1 MRAESRSGGGQASP
15 PPQRDGQFDKTPPQD
30 VAAEQC
36 VLGGMLLSKDAIADV
51 VEILKTNDF
60 YRPVHATIFDTIL
73 EIYGRGEPADSIT
86 VAAALADSGD
96 LVRIGGAPYLHTLI
110 ASVPTAA
117 NAAYYARIVSE
128 RAVLRRLVEA
138 GTKIVQLGYGTSQG
152 GSRDVDDIV
161 DLAQQAVYD
170 VTERRVSEDFAVLAD
185 MLQPTL
191 DEIEAV
197 GAQGGVMTGV
207 PTGFTDLDRLLNGLH
222 AGQLVIVAGRPGL
235 GKALALD
242 TPLPTPTGWTT
253 MGEVQVGDELLGAD
267 GLPTKVTAAFEVRY
281 DRPCYE
287 VEFSDGSVI
296 VADGEHLWKT
306 TTRASRRA
314 APARRRNHWSPEAVR
329 RLRQAAA
336 GAAPGDDVTIAE
348 LAAVLGPEFTHT
360 AHRVAHDIADDL
372 PVVMRRRPRVRPA
385 RAYPSRRLHRRL
397 SARVEQW
404 SDSLSAA
411 ELPDVVTTEQIRATL
426 RTDTADRRLNHAVE
440 NAAALR
446 LPERELP
453 LAPYTLGVWLGD
465 GHTAAGRVTT
475 VDPEILALIESD
487 GFEVRPSGPMVYTVR
502 PPRLPV
508 IAARECVVCHAVLT
522 PRGPAVHTCGQS
534 CGGRSKGLVPEARR
548 EGCAHCGAVGAGA
561 WNASRGCRDCHS
573 RYGTFLGYLRAA
585 GVLGDKHIPTAYL
598 RASEAQRRA
607 LLAGL
612 LDTDGTVTVSGN
624 VQFTT
629 TSPRLAEDVHEL
641 VVSLGYRCSVARRTV
656 KGRTAESSIAFD
668 LTFTARDEVFRLP
681 RKREVH
687 RLRRRGESNSRTD
700 SRFIVDVRAVPSVP
714 VRCVTVDNSDHLYL
728 AGRAMIPTHNST
740 ASMDF
745 ARNAAIRANQAAA
758 IFSLEM
764 SKVEIVMR
772 LLSAEARVPLHVLR
786 SGQLSDDDWTK
797 LARCMGEI
805 SEAPL
810 FVDDTPS
817 MNLMEIRAKARRLKQ
832 RHDLKLI
839 VVDYLQLMTSPKR
852 TESRQQE
859 VADLS
864 RGLKLLAKEV
874 ECPVIAVSQLNRGP
888 EQRTDKRPQLSD
900 LRESGCLTAET
911 RLIRA
916 DNNSEVTLGELLADG
931 AKDVP
936 VWALDETLRYTPRT
950 MTHVF
955 PSGNREVF
963 RMKLASGK
971 QIDATSNHPFL
982 TFAGWLPLGELAP
995 GTRLATPRHV
1005 PPPLTI
1011 RPWAEPEVVLLAH
1024 LLGDGSFVRRQPIRY
1039 ASRDEGNLQAVA
1051 EAAKHFGITAIRD
1064 DYEAARVTTLRLPA
1078 PYRLARGGRNPI
1090 AEWLDGLGLF
1100 GLRPHEKFIPA
1111 PVFGMPKEQ
1120 IILFLRHLWATD
1132 GSVTVN
1138 KSGRGGRIYFSS
1150 TSRRMLEDISRLL
1163 LRYGITARIK
1173 VVPVERHR
1181 PQYTLDV
1188 SGRDDQ
1194 LRFLREIGVHGD
1206 RALNCA
1212 ELLTSLTAMRSNTNV
1227 DTVPRE
1233 VWGRVREIL
1242 AENGMTH
1249 REFAAA
1255 IDSQFCGST
1264 LWKHAPS
1271 RSRLAKIASVLDAA
1285 DLDLHATND
1294 IFWDEIVSIESLGSH
1309 DVFDATVLGTHNFIA
1324 NGIATHNSIE
1334 QDADVVILL
1343 HRDDYYDKE
1352 SPRAGEADFIVA
1364 KHRNGPTDTVTV
1376 AAQLHLS
1383 RFVDMAIV

>member
-1 MRAESRSGGGQASP
+1 MSVTDDMRADSRSGGGQP
-15 PPQRDGQFDKTPPQD
+15 PAQRDGQFDKTPPQD

-60 YRPVHATIFDTIL
+60 YRPVHATIFDIIL
-73 EIYGRGEPADSIT
+73 DIYGRGEPADPIT
-86 VAAALADSGD
+86 VAAALTDSGD
-96 LVRIGGAPYLHTLI
+96 LARIGGAPYLHTLI

-138 GTKIVQLGYGTSQG
+138 GTKIVQLGYGTASG
-152 GSRDVDDIV
+152 GSRDVDDVV

-170 VTERRVSEDFAVLAD
+170 VTERRVSEDFAILAD

-207 PTGFTDLDRLLNGLH
+207 PTGFSDLDRLLNGLH
-222 AGQLVIVAGRPGL
+222 AGQLIIVAGRPGL
-235 GKALALD
+235 GK
-242 TPLPTPTGWTT
+242 
-253 MGEVQVGDELLGAD
+253 
-267 GLPTKVTAAFEVRY
+267 
-281 DRPCYE
+281 
-287 VEFSDGSVI
+287 
-296 VADGEHLWKT
+296 
-306 TTRASRRA
+306 
-314 APARRRNHWSPEAVR
+314 
-329 RLRQAAA
+329 
-336 GAAPGDDVTIAE
+336 
-348 LAAVLGPEFTHT
+348 
-360 AHRVAHDIADDL
+360 
-372 PVVMRRRPRVRPA
+372 
-385 RAYPSRRLHRRL
+385 
-397 SARVEQW
+397 
-404 SDSLSAA
+404 
-411 ELPDVVTTEQIRATL
+411 
-426 RTDTADRRLNHAVE
+426 
-440 NAAALR
+440 
-446 LPERELP
+446 
-453 LAPYTLGVWLGD
+453 
-465 GHTAAGRVTT
+465 
-475 VDPEILALIESD
+475 
-487 GFEVRPSGPMVYTVR
+487 
-502 PPRLPV
+502 
-508 IAARECVVCHAVLT
+508 
-522 PRGPAVHTCGQS
+522 
-534 CGGRSKGLVPEARR
+534 
-548 EGCAHCGAVGAGA
+548 
-561 WNASRGCRDCHS
+561 
-573 RYGTFLGYLRAA
+573 
-585 GVLGDKHIPTAYL
+585 
-598 RASEAQRRA
+598 
-607 LLAGL
+607 
-612 LDTDGTVTVSGN
+612 
-624 VQFTT
+624 
-629 TSPRLAEDVHEL
+629 
-641 VVSLGYRCSVARRTV
+641 
-656 KGRTAESSIAFD
+656 
-668 LTFTARDEVFRLP
+668 
-681 RKREVH
+681 
-687 RLRRRGESNSRTD
+687 
-700 SRFIVDVRAVPSVP
+700 
-714 VRCVTVDNSDHLYL
+714 
-728 AGRAMIPTHNST
+728 ST

-832 RHDLKLI
+832 RHDLKMI

-911 RLIRA
+911 RVVRA
-916 DNNSEVTLGELLADG
+916 DDNTEITLGELLANNT
-931 AKDVP
+931 KDIP
-936 VWALDETLRYTPRT
+936 VWALDESLRYTPRT

-955 PSGNREVF
+955 PSGTREVF
-963 RMKLASGK
+963 RLTLASGK
-971 QIDATSNHPFL
+971 QIDATANHPFL
-982 TFAGWLPLGELAP
+982 AFTGWVPLGELSP
-995 GTRLATPRHV
+995 GDRIATPRHL
-1005 PPPLTI
+1005 PPPMMT
-1011 RPWAEPEVVLLAH
+1011 RPWADAEVVMLAH

-1039 ASRDEGNLQAVA
+1039 ASCDELNLQAVS

-1064 DYEAARVTTLRLPA
+1064 DYAAARVTTLRLPA
-1078 PYRLARGGRNPI
+1078 PYRLARGRRNPI
-1090 AEWLDGLGLF
+1090 AAWLDDLGLF
-1100 GLRPHEKFIPA
+1100 GLRSHEKFLPSA
-1111 PVFGMPKEQ
+1111 VFSLPKEQ
-1120 IILFLRHLWATD
+1120 ITSFLRHLWATD

-1138 KSGRGGRIYFSS
+1138 SSGRGGRVYFSS

-1163 LRYGITARIK
+1163 LRYGITARLK
-1173 VVPVERHR
+1173 VVPVSGHR
-1181 PQYTLDV
+1181 PQYTLDI

-1194 LRFLREIGVHGD
+1194 LRFLREIGVYGQRSD
-1206 RALNCA
+1206 GCAALLA
-1212 ELLTSLTAMRSNTNV
+1212 ALETTESNTNV

-1233 VWGRVREIL
+1233 VWTRVKEIL
-1242 AENGMTH
+1242 IEQGMTH
-1249 REFAAA
+1249 REFAKA
-1255 IDSQFCGST
+1255 IGTQFCGST
-1264 LWKHAPS
+1264 LWKRAPS
-1271 RSRLAKIASVLDAA
+1271 RSRLAAIATVLDAA

-1294 IFWDEIVSIESLGSH
+1294 IFWESIVSIESIGEQE
-1309 DVFDATVLGTHNFIA
+1309 VFDATVLGKHNFIA

-1383 RFVDMAIV
+1383 RFVDMAIG

>member
-1 MRAESRSGGGQASP
+1 MEGGPVSVTDDMRTESFPNGGQQSGP
-15 PPQRDGQFDKTPPQD
+15 PPRDGQFDKTPPQD

-60 YRPVHATIFDTIL
+60 YRPVHATIFDIIL
-73 EIYGRGEPADSIT
+73 EIYGRGEPADAIT

-96 LVRIGGAPYLHTLI
+96 LARIGGAPYLHTLI

-138 GTKIVQLGYGTSQG
+138 GTRIVQLGYGTG
-152 GSRDVDDIV
+152 GGGTRDVDDVV

-222 AGQLVIVAGRPGL
+222 AGQLIIVAGRPGL
-235 GKALALD
+235 GK
-242 TPLPTPTGWTT
+242 
-253 MGEVQVGDELLGAD
+253 
-267 GLPTKVTAAFEVRY
+267 
-281 DRPCYE
+281 
-287 VEFSDGSVI
+287 
-296 VADGEHLWKT
+296 
-306 TTRASRRA
+306 
-314 APARRRNHWSPEAVR
+314 
-329 RLRQAAA
+329 
-336 GAAPGDDVTIAE
+336 
-348 LAAVLGPEFTHT
+348 
-360 AHRVAHDIADDL
+360 
-372 PVVMRRRPRVRPA
+372 
-385 RAYPSRRLHRRL
+385 
-397 SARVEQW
+397 
-404 SDSLSAA
+404 
-411 ELPDVVTTEQIRATL
+411 
-426 RTDTADRRLNHAVE
+426 
-440 NAAALR
+440 
-446 LPERELP
+446 
-453 LAPYTLGVWLGD
+453 
-465 GHTAAGRVTT
+465 
-475 VDPEILALIESD
+475 
-487 GFEVRPSGPMVYTVR
+487 
-502 PPRLPV
+502 
-508 IAARECVVCHAVLT
+508 
-522 PRGPAVHTCGQS
+522 
-534 CGGRSKGLVPEARR
+534 
-548 EGCAHCGAVGAGA
+548 
-561 WNASRGCRDCHS
+561 
-573 RYGTFLGYLRAA
+573 
-585 GVLGDKHIPTAYL
+585 
-598 RASEAQRRA
+598 
-607 LLAGL
+607 
-612 LDTDGTVTVSGN
+612 
-624 VQFTT
+624 
-629 TSPRLAEDVHEL
+629 
-641 VVSLGYRCSVARRTV
+641 
-656 KGRTAESSIAFD
+656 
-668 LTFTARDEVFRLP
+668 
-681 RKREVH
+681 
-687 RLRRRGESNSRTD
+687 
-700 SRFIVDVRAVPSVP
+700 
-714 VRCVTVDNSDHLYL
+714 
-728 AGRAMIPTHNST
+728 ST

-745 ARNAAIRANQAAA
+745 ARNAAIRANHASA

-916 DNNSEVTLGELLADG
+916 DDNSEVTLGQLLAGD

-936 VWALDETLRYTPRT
+936 VWALDESLRYTPRT

-955 PSGNREVF
+955 PSGHREVF
-963 RMKLASGK
+963 RLTLTSGK
-971 QIDATSNHPFL
+971 QVDATANHPFL
-982 TFAGWLPLGELAP
+982 TFAGWVPLGELTP
-995 GTRLATPRHV
+995 GMRLATPRHV
-1005 PPPLTI
+1005 PPPLAV
-1011 RPWAEPEVVLLAH
+1011 RPMAEEEVVLLAH

-1039 ASRDEGNLQAVA
+1039 ASVDEANLQAVS
-1051 EAAKHFGITAIRD
+1051 EAAKYFGVTAVRD
-1064 DYEAARVTTLRLPA
+1064 DHPTVRVTTLRLPA
-1078 PYRLARGGRNPI
+1078 PYPLAHGRRNPI
-1090 AEWLDGLGLF
+1090 AEWLDGFGLF
-1100 GLRPHEKFIPA
+1100 GCRSYETFVPQRL
-1111 PVFGMPKEQ
+1111 FGLPKEQ
-1120 IILFLRHLWATD
+1120 VTLFLRHIWATD
-1132 GSVTVN
+1132 GSVHVN
-1138 KSGRGGRIYFSS
+1138 KSGQDGRISFAS

-1163 LRYGITARIK
+1163 LRYGITARLK
-1173 VVPVERHR
+1173 TVPVTRHR
-1181 PQYTLDV
+1181 PQYTLDI

-1194 LRFLREIGVHGD
+1194 LRFLREIGVHGA
-1206 RALNCA
+1206 RAAKCDALLAILA
-1212 ELLTSLTAMRSNTNV
+1212 ETTANTNV

-1233 VWGRVREIL
+1233 VWDRVREIL
-1242 AENGMTH
+1242 VENGMSH
-1249 REFAAA
+1249 RDFAKA
-1255 IDSQFCGST
+1255 IGTPFGGSA
-1264 LWKHAPS
+1264 LWKRAPS
-1271 RSRLAKIASVLDAA
+1271 RSRLANIARVLDAA

-1294 IFWDEIVSIESLGSH
+1294 VFWDEVVSIESIGEQ

-1324 NGIATHNSIE
+1324 NGIAAHNSIE